1 MEISRGRLLSESI
14 ALAESH
20 SRELGY
26 EPTMDADFA
35 ADLKEIISNRNPR
48 NHSEWDHLDFVPSRP
63 DS

>member
-35 ADLKEIISNRNPR
+35 ADLKRDHQQSQATEPLRMGPPR
-48 NHSEWDHLDFVPSRP
+48 LCS
-63 DS
+63 